1 MIIRKMTDKRS
12 GIKAI
17 FDTQKA
23 IIVKNKVSYFAIL
36 HL

>member
-1 MIIRKMTDKRS
+1 MIICKVTDKRS
-12 GIKAI
+12 EIKAI

-23 IIVKNKVSYFAIL
+23 IIVKILLAYFAIL

>member
-1 MIIRKMTDKRS
+1 MIMHKMTDDKND
-12 GIKAI
+12 IKAI

-23 IIVKNKVSYFAIL
+23 IIVKILLAYFAIL